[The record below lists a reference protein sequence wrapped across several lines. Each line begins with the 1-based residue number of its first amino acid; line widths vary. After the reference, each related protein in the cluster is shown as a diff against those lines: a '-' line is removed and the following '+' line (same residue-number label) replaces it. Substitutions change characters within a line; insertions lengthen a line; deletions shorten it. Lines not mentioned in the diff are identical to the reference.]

1 MTNPLVTTFFRDEA
15 TRRPQWTVD
24 TAVALW
30 TVVAVGERAL
40 ALYERPDGRY
50 DVFASQWAGEWA
62 AIAAVLA
69 SDGTHPAVLDRY
81 RWERRDAGP
90 RAALL
95 ADLDYLSTAAVY
107 ELSPEAVRVSVPV
120 WLGLDALAV
129 ESDQLPAEF
138 GVLVPVN
145 GVHDAIRTRLGC
157 RWLKAAAGRAVETGL
172 LSVPQAVRL
181 LVLFLLPASRDVPP
195 PVAAWLDTASV
206 FG

>member
-1 MTNPLVTTFFRDEA
+1 M
-15 TRRPQWTVD
+15 
-24 TAVALW
+24 
-30 TVVAVGERAL
+30 VVAVGERAL

-95 ADLDYLSTAAVY
+95 AGLDY
-107 ELSPEAVRVSVPV
+107 P
-120 WLGLDALAV
+120 
-129 ESDQLPAEF
+129 
-138 GVLVPVN
+138 
-145 GVHDAIRTRLGC
+145 IRARLGC

-181 LVLFLLPASRDVPP
+181 LVLFLLPRPQDVPP
-195 PVAAWLDTASV
+195 AVAAWLDTASV
-206 FG
+206 FIDDCACECRLPSCLQRRQ

>member
-1 MTNPLVTTFFRDEA
+1 M
-15 TRRPQWTVD
+15 
-24 TAVALW
+24 
-30 TVVAVGERAL
+30 VVAVGERAL

-81 RWERRDAGP
+81 RWER
-90 RAALL
+90 L
-95 ADLDYLSTAAVY
+95 
-107 ELSPEAVRVSVPV
+107 RVSVPV
-120 WLGLDALAV
+120 PLGLDALAV
-129 ESDQLPAEF
+129 EGEQLPVEF

-145 GVHDAIRTRLGC
+145 DVHDAIRTRLGC
-157 RWLKAAAGRAVETGL
+157 RWLKAATGRAVETGL

-181 LVLFLLPASRDVPP
+181 LVLFLLPQPQDVPP

>member
-1 MTNPLVTTFFRDEA
+1 M
-15 TRRPQWTVD
+15 
-24 TAVALW
+24 
-30 TVVAVGERAL
+30 VVAVGERAL

-95 ADLDYLSTAAVY
+95 AGLDYLSTAAVY
-107 ELSPEAVRVSVPV
+107 ELSPEGVRVSVPV
-120 WLGLDALAV
+120 PLGLDALAV
-129 ESDQLPAEF
+129 EGEQLPVEF

-145 GVHDAIRTRLGC
+145 DVHDAIRTRLGC
-157 RWLKAAAGRAVETGL
+157 RWLKAATGRAVETGL

-181 LVLFLLPASRDVPP
+181 LVLFLLPRPQDVPP